1 MLLTIFTLSARG
13 VPVNRRD
20 AELDSAVD
28 GVQKYLESS
37 GFPKMTRGEV
47 LEFLD
52 DFSRNS
58 RVSRS
63 DNTAAAGEKQAIA
76 TDHVTTTTRTTTDLE
91 TTAAAVRREKQTA
104 GPKFPEG
111 ESPLNYGYP
120 MSALRGQS
128 SAGSSSTTTTAPTTT
143 TQMMFVTVQP
153 AKQPVAVQAVG
164 RSVQPSP
171 LKKTVVGPSVDLNAY
186 SKFKKIPEARNVK
199 IDDEMT
205 EFLSGFGLMDPKPA
219 RRPAEITA
227 PAAAAKPAQRRND
240 DALQIVTE
248 TVDELLLK
256 SLLAET
262 GANGTR
268 SPSPLDGVRQ
278 QTAATGRGHVFN
290 PSDSDVKTVDVNRIA
305 KIVENIRLLADGND
319 TASLSQ
325 DAIQKRLE
333 NITAD
338 IAAIDRPAATTVAA
352 AGDKDFDGYQVFFDD
367 ESKEVE
373 SDDLPVTPN
382 AAAAA
387 EVASASAAAGG
398 AAATLG
404 DAPSP
409 PDPLST
415 DELQQ
420 LVEKNKND
428 VKRQEPVAAVVPD
441 EEPAM
446 AAVTEEPVAAST
458 SSEAVVTS
466 ADSSL
471 SSTSEAAATSTVAV
485 VTSAGARDASSTEA
499 SPSLSQ
505 LAESFG
511 GGETAS
517 NPPPAVFDT
526 EAPRDNRPR
535 NGLYFY
541 VDWNSFLTV
550 NEGQKNQ
557 VNLRFAPKAGNPAH
571 FLKVNVP

>member
-1 MLLTIFTLSARG
+1 MTRAPSALNMVLGPLLLVTMFALSARG
-13 VPVNRRD
+13 IPVNRRQS
-20 AELDSAVD
+20 ELDSAVD

-47 LEFLD
+47 MEFLN

-63 DNTAAAGEKQAIA
+63 DNTGKERSIA
-76 TDHVTTTTRTTTDLE
+76 PTETRKTVSDG
-91 TTAAAVRREKQTA
+91 KQTA
-104 GPKFPEG
+104 RPKFPEG

-120 MSALRGQS
+120 MSALGVV
-128 SAGSSSTTTTAPTTT
+128 SSSTTTSTTTTTTTATDPTTTT
-143 TQMMFVTVQP
+143 TQMTFVTVPPVKAAQP
-153 AKQPVAVQAVG
+153 QWK
-164 RSVQPSP
+164 
-171 LKKTVVGPSVDLNAY
+171 KKTVGPSVDVTAY

-205 EFLSGFGLMDPKPA
+205 EFLGGFGLLDAPSSKRGSGSVDAA
-219 RRPAEITA
+219 RR
-227 PAAAAKPAQRRND
+227 RD
-240 DALQIVTE
+240 DGLTE
-248 TVDELLLK
+248 TTADELLLR

-262 GANGTR
+262 GTSTNGTAQA
-268 SPSPLDGVRQ
+268 STPVLDAGGVRRST
-278 QTAATGRGHVFN
+278 TAGRGHVFN
-290 PSDSDVKTVDVNRIA
+290 PSDSDLKTVDVNRIA

-325 DAIQKRLE
+325 DAIRTKLE

-338 IAAIDRPAATTVAA
+338 IATIDRPVASTVSAS
-352 AGDKDFDGYQVFFDD
+352 DQSFDGYQVFFDD
-367 ESKEVE
+367 DTKQAEP
-373 SDDLPVTPN
+373 DDLPVTPN

-387 EVASASAAAGG
+387 SL
-398 AAATLG
+398 ATVTLDSTG
-404 DAPSP
+404 SP

-428 VKRQEPVAAVVPD
+428 VKRQQPAATTTA
-441 EEPAM
+441 AM
-446 AAVTEEPVAAST
+446 ANEQPATTTVTDDPVAAST
-458 SSEAVVTS
+458 SSEAVRAQSFT
-466 ADSSL
+466 DSSEAVATGM
-471 SSTSEAAATSTVAV
+471 STA
-485 VTSAGARDASSTEA
+485 AGARDVSTTEA

-517 NPPPAVFDT
+517 SDPPTAFET
-526 EAPRDNRPR
+526 EAPRMDRPR

-550 NEGQKNQ
+550 NEGQKTQ

-571 FLKVNVP
+571 FLKVTVP